1 MLRILISVFLFFSS
15 VFLSVAL
22 DWVMPLWWGLLV
34 LPALFLRPWLGFL
47 LLTFFLGFWRVQGY
61 EALRPE
67 IPYGSFL
74 ELEGKIVEEV
84 DRRMDHQKITLE
96 TKYGRVLVKF
106 GLYHDFH
113 FGDRVAVEGI
123 LEAPS
128 QDIDGFSYANY
139 LARYRIWST
148 MNDPRLVEIEP
159 APPSWRGAL
168 YDFKGFLEIKI
179 YKLYFEPEASF
190 VAGLLLGSRKGM
202 PQVLA
207 DAFQATGL
215 THIVAISGYNI
226 SLIVALMFT
235 LASFLPL
242 KTRVV
247 ATTLAIVLFVIL
259 VGASAAVVRAGIMG
273 VITLWGLF
281 WGSRSQVFFTLLW
294 SAVLMV
300 LMNPY
305 TLIYDVGFQ
314 LSFTS
319 TLGLLVFV
327 PMLESFVPKAE
338 RFSLLRE
345 ALLLTLAAQIGTL
358 PLILFHF
365 GRLAVLSPIA
375 NVLVAPFLPLSML
388 FSALSLVFGETL
400 AILAYVPLRAVELV
414 ALAFSKIPFVNVS
427 LALSVSWFLL
437 SEVFLLWLS
446 LKFYKSTL
454 RRAFRL

>member
-1 MLRILISVFLFFSS
+1 MLLLLVFTCVLFLAVFVGVVFDFTLPLWSGLLLLPMFKLRPQVAFLFM
-15 VFLSVAL
+15 A
-22 DWVMPLWWGLLV
+22 V
-34 LPALFLRPWLGFL
+34 LFGV
-47 LLTFFLGFWRVQGY
+47 WRVQIY
-61 EALRPE
+61 EAQRPE
-67 IPYGSFL
+67 IPYGDFL
-74 ELEGKIVEEV
+74 DLKGEIVEEV
-84 DRRMDHQKITLE
+84 DRRVDHQKITLK

-106 GLYHDFH
+106 GLYKDFH
-113 FGDRVAVEGI
+113 FGDVLAVQGV

-128 QDIDGFSYANY
+128 EDIDGFSYANY
-139 LARYRIWST
+139 LGRYRIWST
-148 MNDPRLVEIEP
+148 MSEPRVLSLE
-159 APPSWRGAL
+159 AGRPSWRGAV
-168 YDFKGFLEIKI
+168 YDFKAFMEAKI
-179 YKLYFEPEASF
+179 YGLYFEPEASF

-235 LASFLPL
+235 LLSFLPL
-242 KTRVV
+242 KMRVV
-247 ATTLAIVLFVIL
+247 VTTAAIFLFVIL

-281 WGSRSQVFFTLLW
+281 WGSKSQVFFTLLW
-294 SAVLMV
+294 SALVMV

-305 TLIYDVGFQ
+305 TLVYDVGFQ
-314 LSFTS
+314 LSFAS

-327 PMLESFVPKAE
+327 PMLEMVFPKNE
-338 RFSLLRE
+338 RFMVLRE

-365 GRLAVLSPIA
+365 GRLAVLSPLA

-388 FSALSLVFGETL
+388 FSALSLIFGEGL
-400 AILAYVPLRAVELV
+400 AMLAYIPLRAVELV
-414 ALAFSKIPFVNVS
+414 ALGFSKIPFVNA
-427 LALSVSWFLL
+427 ALPLSAGAFLF
-437 SEVFLLWLS
+437 SEVFLLWLT